1 MTKATPQVVIKEGHK
16 PNPVMSMIIPGRRAL
31 GEDWSKVNVFAGEN
45 GYTSEREDTPAPADG
60 KAIFVPGMGNVSTEM
75 ADFILEQQRHMAIER
90 LRHPNRPDPRS
101 EADRI
106 NAMWHDFVEQK
117 LRAFKGQSTFGPGGH
132 TQREKVKQG

>member
-1 MTKATPQVVIKEGHK
+1 
-16 PNPVMSMIIPGRRAL
+16 
-31 GEDWSKVNVFAGEN
+31 
-45 GYTSEREDTPAPADG
+45 
-60 KAIFVPGMGNVSTEM
+60 M
-75 ADFILEQQRHMAIER
+75 ADFILEQQRHMAVER